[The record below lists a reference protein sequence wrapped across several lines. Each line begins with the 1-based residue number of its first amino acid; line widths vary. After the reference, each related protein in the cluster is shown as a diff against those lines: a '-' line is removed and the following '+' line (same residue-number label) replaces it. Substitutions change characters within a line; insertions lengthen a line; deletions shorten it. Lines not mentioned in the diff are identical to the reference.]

1 MKIICTQENLH
12 YGLSIVGNITNN
24 NPNLPILNNILI
36 KTENRIITLSATNL
50 EIAVNCIIRGK
61 VEEEGN
67 FTIPARIFLDYVNL
81 LNKGQVKL
89 ELDKNE
95 LKITSP
101 NSKTKIKGESAEE
114 FPIIPKIKKDI
125 GYIVNINNLKNAIAQ
140 VIFAAAISS
149 PRPEINGLVFNFDSQ
164 NSELTIAA
172 TDSYRLAE
180 KIIKLQPTAKEGAD
194 RKIIIHNKTLHE
206 LLRILNNL
214 KNIKNEGEKVK
225 IYLSDDNQ
233 ILFAFSDDEI
243 GVGDSIE
250 FFSRLIEG
258 DYPEYKEIIPKDYN
272 TKVIVNK
279 QDLIKII
286 KSNSLFTQSGTN
298 SIKMEFSVKD
308 NQLSVFSTNAQAGE
322 NFSNLPI
329 KIEGD
334 KNEITLNYRYLLDGL
349 QHIEGDDV
357 ILEIIDKNTPC
368 LLKPIDQKDY
378 IYIIM
383 PIKL

>member
-36 KTENRIITLSATNL
+36 KTENRVITLTVTNL

-61 VEEEGN
+61 VEENGN
-67 FTIPARIFLDYVNL
+67 FTVPARIFLDYINL
-81 LNKGQVKL
+81 LNRGQVKL

-101 NSKTKIKGESAEE
+101 NSKTKIKGEPAED
-114 FPIIPKIKKDI
+114 FPVIPEIKKDI
-125 GYIVNINNLKNAIAQ
+125 GYAVNVNSLKDAIAQ

-149 PRPEINGLVFNFDSQ
+149 PRPEINGLVFNFNSHD
-164 NSELTIAA
+164 SELTIAA

-180 KIIKLQPTAKEGAD
+180 KIIKLQPLTKERAD
-194 RKIIIHNKTLHE
+194 RKIIIHNKMLHE

-214 KNIKNEGEKVK
+214 KNIKNEDEKVK
-225 IYLSDDNQ
+225 IYLSDNNQ
-233 ILFAFSDDEI
+233 VLFAFSDSEI
-243 GVGDSIE
+243 GTGDSVE
-250 FFSRLIEG
+250 LFSRLIEG
-258 DYPEYKEIIPKDYN
+258 DYPEYKEIIPKNYN
-272 TKVIVNK
+272 TRVIVNK
-279 QDLIKII
+279 QDLIKIV
-286 KSNSLFTQSGTN
+286 KANSLFTQSGVN

-308 NQLSVFSTNAQAGE
+308 NQLSVFSANAQAGE
-322 NFSNLPI
+322 SFSNLPI

-349 QHIEGDDV
+349 QHIDGDDV

-368 LLKPIDQKDY
+368 LLKPIDQRDY

>member
-1 MKIICTQENLH
+1 TQENLH

-36 KTENRIITLSATNL
+36 KTENRVITLTVTNL

-61 VEEEGN
+61 VEENGN
-67 FTIPARIFLDYVNL
+67 FTVPARIFLDYINL
-81 LNKGQVKL
+81 LNRGQVKL

-101 NSKTKIKGESAEE
+101 NSKTKIKGEPAED
-114 FPIIPKIKKDI
+114 FPVIPEIKKDI
-125 GYIVNINNLKNAIAQ
+125 GYAVNVNSLKDAIAQ

-149 PRPEINGLVFNFDSQ
+149 PRPEINGLVFNFNSHD
-164 NSELTIAA
+164 SELTIAA

-180 KIIKLQPTAKEGAD
+180 KIIKLQPLTKERAD
-194 RKIIIHNKTLHE
+194 RKIIIHNKMLHE

-214 KNIKNEGEKVK
+214 KNIKNEDEKVK
-225 IYLSDDNQ
+225 IYLSDNNQ
-233 ILFAFSDDEI
+233 VLFAFSDSEI
-243 GVGDSIE
+243 GTGDSVE
-250 FFSRLIEG
+250 LFSRLIEG
-258 DYPEYKEIIPKDYN
+258 DYPEYKEIIPKNYN
-272 TKVIVNK
+272 TRVIVNK
-279 QDLIKII
+279 QDLIKIV
-286 KSNSLFTQSGTN
+286 KANSLFTQSGVN

-308 NQLSVFSTNAQAGE
+308 NQLSVFSANAQAGE
-322 NFSNLPI
+322 SFSNLPI

-349 QHIEGDDV
+349 QHIDGDDV

-368 LLKPIDQKDY
+368 LLKPIDQRDY

>member
-1 MKIICTQENLH
+1 
-12 YGLSIVGNITNN
+12 
-24 NPNLPILNNILI
+24 
-36 KTENRIITLSATNL
+36 
-50 EIAVNCIIRGK
+50 
-61 VEEEGN
+61 
-67 FTIPARIFLDYVNL
+67 
-81 LNKGQVKL
+81 
-89 ELDKNE
+89 
-95 LKITSP
+95 
-101 NSKTKIKGESAEE
+101 EE

>member
-12 YGLSIVGNITNN
+12 YGLSMTGNIINS

-36 KTENRIITLSATNL
+36 KTENRIITLSSTNL
-50 EIAVNCIIRGK
+50 ETAVNCIIRGK

-67 FTIPARIFLDYVNL
+67 FTIPAKIFLDYVNL

-101 NSKTKIKGESAEE
+101 NSKTKIKGEPAED
-114 FPIIPKIKKDI
+114 FPVIPKIKKDI
-125 GYIVNINNLKNAIAQ
+125 GYLVNLNDFKNTIAQ
-140 VIFAAAISS
+140 VIFAASVSS
-149 PRPEINGLVFNFDSQ
+149 PRPEINGLVFDFNSQ

-180 KIIKLQPTAKEGAD
+180 KIIKLQPLVKGSAD
-194 RKIIIHNKTLHE
+194 RKIIIHNKALHE

-214 KNIKNEGEKVK
+214 KNVKIEDEKVK
-225 IYLSDDNQ
+225 IYLSNDNQ
-233 ILFAFSDDEI
+233 ILFAFSDPEI
-243 GVGDSIE
+243 GVDDSVE
-250 FFSRLIEG
+250 LFSRLIEG
-258 DYPEYKEIIPKDYN
+258 DYPEYKEIIPKNYN

-279 QDLIKII
+279 QDLIKIV
-286 KSNSLFTQSGTN
+286 KTNSLFTQSGIN
-298 SIKMEFSVKD
+298 SIKMEFSAKN
-308 NQLSVFSTNAQAGE
+308 NQLTIFSTNTQAGE
-322 NFSNLPI
+322 SFSNLPI
-329 KIEGD
+329 KIEGE

-349 QHIEGDDV
+349 QHIDGDDV
-357 ILEIIDKNTPC
+357 ILEIIDKDTPC

-378 IYIIM
+378 LYIIM